1 MERLAID
8 CVEINKVIETILK
21 IKEMLKPF
29 ETSIF
34 QRQKMQKQLFADVL
48 QNGYSQSIRDTLR

>member
-1 MERLAID
+1 MIVIQEMERLAID
-8 CVEINKVIETILK
+8 CVEMNKVIETILK
-21 IKEMLKPF
+21 IKQMLKPF

-48 QNGYSQSIRDTLR
+48 